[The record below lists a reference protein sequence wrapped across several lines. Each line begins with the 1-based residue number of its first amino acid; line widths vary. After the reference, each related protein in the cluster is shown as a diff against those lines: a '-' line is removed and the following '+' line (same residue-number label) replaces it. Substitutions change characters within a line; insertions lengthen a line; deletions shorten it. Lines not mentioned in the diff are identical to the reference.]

1 MWPMLAS
8 TVYLPPKNLE
18 IVLAFAGDSTI
29 TSDLPP
35 DGLELVLFA
44 INPASISV
52 SVPPICPVNL
62 LLRSLAH
69 GLAGQ
74 DATAVMLQKV
84 ARRRRHCCHTRP
96 KRQRRPTDPIAARAD
111 WD

>member
-1 MWPMLAS
+1 MLAS

-52 SVPPICPVNL
+52 SALLICPDNL
-62 LLRSLAH
+62 LLRSLAY

-74 DATAVMLQKV
+74 DATAVTLQKV

-96 KRQRRPTDPIAARAD
+96 KRQRRPACQFAARTD